1 MEQNREP
8 RPQKHNLS
16 TYNFACKTGSN
27 TNHQRKKKLFN
38 KGVKTIKYLRGKQ

>member
-16 TYNFACKTGSN
+16 THNFACKTGSN
-27 TNHQRKKKLFN
+27 TNH
-38 KGVKTIKYLRGKQ
+38 